1 MTLGSGVALCGPVLL
16 AFDSIGRQ
24 DGAVTR
30 VYNVMRWL
38 GIGLPA
44 PDNLFLIR
52 PTLAFLNA
60 PVWIVL
66 LVLGLVVVAVFR
78 IAHAARG

>member
-16 AFDSIGRQ
+16 AFDAIGRQ

-44 PDNLFLIR
+44 PENPFLIQ
-52 PTLAFLNA
+52 PTLVLLNA
-60 PVWIVL
+60 PAWVVL
-66 LVLGLVVVAVFR
+66 LVLGLAVVAVFR
-78 IAHAARG
+78 IAHVARG